1 MRARRQLRPRVLTSP
16 RCPSGRI
23 GIQNCPRIP
32 VLRDLARGG
41 VWLRQVH
48 SGKRRGMDMW
58 ATAVLRRDRILEL
71 APTFP
76 ACDRI
81 RGAPRCRGPEGT
93 CHIRGIGG
101 LNLKLVQ
108 SLRNCLCTLEEV
120 GIYGFAIGYLCV
132 VREAVLVDDAH
143 LFDNRRLARFTRS

>member
-1 MRARRQLRPRVLTSP
+1 MRVRRQLQPRVLTSL

-23 GIQNCPRIP
+23 GTQNCPRIL

-41 VWLRQVH
+41 VWLPQVH
-48 SGKRRGMDMW
+48 SGRRREMDMS
-58 ATAVLRRDRILEL
+58 ATAALRRDRILE
-71 APTFP
+71 PVPRFP
-76 ACDRI
+76 ACDMI
-81 RGAPRCRGPEGT
+81 RGATRCQGPEGT

-108 SLRNCLCTLEEV
+108 SLRNCLCALEEV
-120 GIYGFAIGYLCV
+120 GIYGFAIGYLGV
-132 VREAVLVDDAH
+132 VGEAILVDDAH